1 MECLFAKAVDVFEH
15 TGRQPDS
22 NLHAIQQKNRHLD
35 GARVLREGNGWPAPN
50 PQSFRSCDWSWRHHH
65 PISARFQ
72 MGVSQTNKTP
82 SKVDMVVLVPLLI
95 GSVLLVLM
103 VLWASLS
110 VLIDTWTKGEEMG
123 VIQWIMLFIL
133 PCSALPSIW
142 LYRTMTN
149 RK

>member
-1 MECLFAKAVDVFEH
+1 MSTLEDNLIATYMRFNKKTDTLTGQEYYEKETDGQRQIRKASEAVTGAGAIITLFLLAFKWVF
-15 TGRQPDS
+15 
-22 NLHAIQQKNRHLD
+22 
-35 GARVLREGNGWPAPN
+35 
-50 PQSFRSCDWSWRHHH
+50 
-65 PISARFQ
+65 
-72 MGVSQTNKTP
+72 SQTNKTP